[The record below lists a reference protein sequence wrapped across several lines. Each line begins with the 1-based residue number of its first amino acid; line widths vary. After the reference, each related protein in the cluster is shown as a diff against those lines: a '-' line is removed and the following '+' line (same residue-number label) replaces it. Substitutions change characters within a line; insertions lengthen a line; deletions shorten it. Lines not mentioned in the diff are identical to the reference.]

1 MLSCKI
7 YAEALIYNLEVS
19 GTKKII
25 QIIRTPF
32 WFNWKSSCGLPLSW
46 HFELYFFNKKI
57 LSDFSQLLLDSYM
70 TFRKI
75 TNLFKLKPFQRI
87 LLRHKEDYIIPIQ
100 VYVKSQTNFV
110 SLRINSIIIS
120 KNEFMNKTNCSWA
133 EKWQVRKNYLCEP
146 VDIKFLISQT
156 SPYCSGSS
164 VFLCDFTFNKN
175 LRSLQY
181 IKYLYLRLQLSMF
194 FYYPRY
200 AIVSTS
206 LGSCRQMGDWIGPSL
221 LYS

>member
-1 MLSCKI
+1 
-7 YAEALIYNLEVS
+7 
-19 GTKKII
+19 
-25 QIIRTPF
+25 
-32 WFNWKSSCGLPLSW
+32 
-46 HFELYFFNKKI
+46 
-57 LSDFSQLLLDSYM
+57 M

-75 TNLFKLKPFQRI
+75 TNLFRLKPFQRI

-164 VFLCDFTFNKN
+164 VFLCNFTFNKN

-181 IKYLYLRLQLSMF
+181 IKYLYLRLQLSLF

-206 LGSCRQMGDWIGPSL
+206 LGSCMQMGDWIGPSL

>member
-1 MLSCKI
+1 
-7 YAEALIYNLEVS
+7 
-19 GTKKII
+19 
-25 QIIRTPF
+25 
-32 WFNWKSSCGLPLSW
+32 
-46 HFELYFFNKKI
+46 
-57 LSDFSQLLLDSYM
+57 M

-75 TNLFKLKPFQRI
+75 TNLFRLKPFQRT

-175 LRSLQY
+175 LRFLQY
-181 IKYLYLRLQLSMF
+181 FKYLYLRLQLSLF

-206 LGSCRQMGDWIGPSL
+206 LGSCMQMADWIGLGQSVVLCVFPASCWKKHRCLNSL
-221 LYS
+221 FYFSFSFDPYNHFFAEFFTMFW

>member
-1 MLSCKI
+1 
-7 YAEALIYNLEVS
+7 
-19 GTKKII
+19 
-25 QIIRTPF
+25 
-32 WFNWKSSCGLPLSW
+32 
-46 HFELYFFNKKI
+46 
-57 LSDFSQLLLDSYM
+57 M

-75 TNLFKLKPFQRI
+75 TNLFRLKPFQRI

-110 SLRINSIIIS
+110 SLPINSIIIS
-120 KNEFMNKTNCSWA
+120 KNEFMNKTNCAWA
-133 EKWQVRKNYLCEP
+133 EKWKVRKNYLCEP

-181 IKYLYLRLQLSMF
+181 IKYFYLRLQLSLF

-206 LGSCRQMGDWIGPSL
+206 LGSCMQMGDWIGPSL